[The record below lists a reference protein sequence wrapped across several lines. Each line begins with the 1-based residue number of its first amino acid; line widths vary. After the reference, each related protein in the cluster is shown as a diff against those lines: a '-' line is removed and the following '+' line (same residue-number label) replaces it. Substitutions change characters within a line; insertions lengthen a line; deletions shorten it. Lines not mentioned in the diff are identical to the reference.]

1 MKHSAKIVR
10 RSLNT
15 YTNRNGSVSPADSDS
30 RFRKY
35 VTSIIAES
43 IETYCRFPGKVC
55 VAGPPGPKG
64 IPGNR
69 GKRGPKGTKGKKGT
83 KGIMGPR
90 GEPGNQGVKGDIGS
104 PGIKGEKG
112 MNDKL
117 NVDSFSMDQFS
128 LHLFLFFPF
137 SLVRNFIIFNG
148 VRSLRPLV
156 IRSFNHIFLT
166 DFFSTART
174 LLWG

>member
-30 RFRKY
+30 GFRKF
-35 VTSIIAES
+35 VTSIVAES
-43 IETYCRFPGKVC
+43 IETYCLFPGKVC

-69 GKRGPKGTKGKKGT
+69 GKRGLKGTKGKKGT
-83 KGIMGPR
+83 KGIMGPP
-90 GEPGNQGVKGDIGS
+90 GEPGKQGVKGDVGR

-117 NVDSFSMDQFS
+117 NVDSFSTDQVSSLLVVSLFS
-128 LHLFLFFPF
+128 L
-137 SLVRNFIIFNG
+137 SLDENFTIFNDT
-148 VRSLRPLV
+148 R
-156 IRSFNHIFLT
+156 
-166 DFFSTART
+166 
-174 LLWG
+174 